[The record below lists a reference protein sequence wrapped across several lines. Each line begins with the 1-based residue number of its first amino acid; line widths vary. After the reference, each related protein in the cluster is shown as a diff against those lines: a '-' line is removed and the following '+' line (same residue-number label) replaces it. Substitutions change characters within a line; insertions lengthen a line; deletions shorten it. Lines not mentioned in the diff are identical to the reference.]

1 MRNLL
6 IVFTTTLLLSVSAF
20 ASTGNAEIKV
30 SWQNPEK
37 FTDIRPGSGT
47 KKAYQKR
54 VITAFDK
61 IWADLAAKLPAG
73 YSLEVV
79 VTDLDLAGDVEPL
92 FHINGAASG
101 ASDIR
106 VVKDIYFPKM
116 TLDYVLYD
124 QTKTEV
130 GRASGVKIKDM
141 GFMQSGNIG
150 LKNREFAYEQL
161 MLEKWFDKVLI
172 PQLNSAKTR

>member
-6 IVFTTTLLLSVSAF
+6 ITFTTALLFSVNAF
-20 ASTGNAEIKV
+20 ASTGAAEIKV
-30 SWQNPEK
+30 SWQTPEK

-47 KKAYQKR
+47 KKAYQKK

-61 IWADLAAKLPAG
+61 IWADFAGKLPAG
-73 YSLEVV
+73 YSLEIL

-92 FHINGAASG
+92 FNINGAARS
-101 ASDIR
+101 SNDIR
-106 VVKDIYFPKM
+106 VVKDIYFPRM

-124 QTKTEV
+124 SAKTEV
-130 GRASGVKIKDM
+130 GRATAVKIKDM

-150 LKNREFAYEQL
+150 LKNREFAYEQR
-161 MLEKWFDKVLI
+161 MLEKWFDTVLI
-172 PQLNSAKTR
+172 PQLNSAKPK